1 MKGRNNLTLIRAHN
15 EPNNPLVQFVRE
27 LARRQARIDAK
38 NDLREL
44 SEKTTGRAQAVMTQE
59 PFRPALISLKE
70 ICATLTVSRTAVNI
84 LRAAGDFPQPVELGE
99 RRIAFVRDEFDA
111 WLQERIDARSRK

>member
-1 MKGRNNLTLIRAHN
+1 MPSLILEAETVN
-15 EPNNPLVQFVRE
+15 
-27 LARRQARIDAK
+27 AS
-38 NDLREL
+38 NDN
-44 SEKTTGRAQAVMTQE
+44 
-59 PFRPALISLKE
+59 FRPALISLNE

-111 WLQERIDARSRK
+111 WLQARIKARPKAA